1 MKVIVVYNIKSGGNK
16 SLRDLKKACDAAELD
31 VEKYIAVSTKLHTNL
46 KPYIKKNAVIVG
58 IGGDGT
64 LSAIAGMLAGTEA
77 IFAPIAGGTL
87 NHFTKDLGVDQDF
100 ESALSNV
107 AKKRLRV
114 VDAAVCNGRVFVN
127 NSSIGIYP
135 SSLRVRERFE
145 GYIGK
150 WLAAIMAGFHAF
162 FSLRTYKVKINK
174 EMINTPFVFIGNGVY
189 DIETPGI
196 ARRTTIEHG
205 AMSVFIA
212 KTVSRWKLL
221 KIALLAIIGRAAMLD
236 EFDVFTAKSLT
247 ISSGRARLSV
257 STDGELSRKP
267 TPLKYE
273 IQPKS
278 LRVYY

>member
-1 MKVIVVYNIKSGGNK
+1 MKVVVVYNMKSGGNK
-16 SLRDLKKACDAAELD
+16 SLNDLKKACDAAELD
-31 VEKYIAVSTKLHTNL
+31 VEKYIAVSAKLRTNL

-64 LSAIAGMLAGTEA
+64 LSAIAGMLAGTKA
-77 IFAPIAGGTL
+77 TFAPIAGGTL
-87 NHFTKDLGVDQDF
+87 NHFTKDLGVDQDL
-100 ESALSNV
+100 ESALGNV
-107 AKKRLRV
+107 AKKRLHV
-114 VDAAVCNGRVFVN
+114 IDTAVCNGRVFIN
-127 NSSIGIYP
+127 NSSIGVYP
-135 SSLRVRERFE
+135 SSLQVRERFE

-162 FSLRTYKVKINK
+162 FSLRTYRVKINN

-189 DIETPGI
+189 DIGTPGI
-196 ARRTTIEHG
+196 AQRTDIKHG
-205 AMSVFIA
+205 TLSVFVA

-221 KIALLAIIGRAAMLD
+221 KIALLAVIGRAAMLD
-236 EFDVFTAKSLT
+236 EFDVFTTKSLT
-247 ISSGRARLSV
+247 ISSRRARLSV
-257 STDGELSRKP
+257 STDGELGHEP